1 MATNNSFKESCLP
14 AVLKGL
20 GVVLRA
26 LPFGA
31 AIALARIFGTAG
43 YYCLPKKR
51 RVAYGNIKTAFG
63 GKRSPEEINR
73 IVKRTFQGL
82 ACSFVEFLWLP
93 KIKRLGSDRFVT
105 QHGMENIHA
114 AVGRGKG
121 VILLALHFGSWELAN
136 IVGSSW
142 GYPYNMVAN
151 EQPKTLALSIV
162 VNEYRRMTGA
172 KLIAPGTAIR
182 GVVKALHGN
191 EIVTLVLDQGG
202 KHGVPMPFLGKTA
215 SMSTGAVRL
224 ALKYGAALV
233 PAWIIRGPDGHH
245 DLRFFPAMDLVVTG
259 DMEQD
264 VITNTR
270 AAVKLIEALIDDY
283 PDQYLWFYKVYKY
296 TTQHKT
302 VILDDGKTGHLRQ
315 SQAVARALTS
325 VLHERGKEI
334 QEVVVPVVFKNRLAG
349 KICVVFAGL
358 SQFLVFLRNERL
370 LQFFLTRESYQA
382 LMSHKPDS
390 VISCGST
397 TGGINFI
404 CAASNQAKSISILKS
419 GLINRERFDL
429 SILPRHDKPAWPA
442 GRSDGKVRGRCV
454 FTKAAPNLITPQY
467 LKAQEAGLLAGYPHL
482 KANVRLKIGVL
493 LGGDTKGVAYDPGV
507 IHQLLRQLKEA
518 AGHFN
523 VDLLVTTSRRTPADV
538 DALVARELKSFERCA
553 LCVIANEQNVPQ
565 AVGGILSLSDMV
577 VVSGESVSMV
587 SEALSSGKKT
597 IVFAPQGAYGRSARN
612 KYDRFVLDLSD
623 EGYLMAVSVKEMS
636 AALNDMVRN
645 KFSPKAIDD
654 QGVVR
659 QALEEIIG

>member
-26 LPFGA
+26 LPFGV
-31 AIALARIFGTAG
+31 AIALARAFGAAG
-43 YYCLPKKR
+43 YYFLPAKR

-63 GKRSPEEINR
+63 GKRSPEEIDR

-82 ACSFVEFLWLP
+82 ACSFVDFLWLP

-105 QHGMENIHA
+105 QHGMENIRA

-121 VILLALHFGSWELAN
+121 VILLALHSGSWELAN

-151 EQPKTLALSIV
+151 EQPKTPALSIV
-162 VNEYRRMTGA
+162 VNEYRRVTGA
-172 KLIAPGTAIR
+172 KLLAPGAAIR
-182 GVVKALHGN
+182 GVVKALRAN

-202 KHGVPMPFLGKTA
+202 KHGIPVPFLGKTA

-245 DLRFFPAMDLVVTG
+245 DLRLFPAMDLVVTG
-259 DMEQD
+259 HMEQD
-264 VITNTR
+264 IMTNTH
-270 AAVKLIEALIDDY
+270 AAVKLIEALIDDC

-302 VILDDGKTGHLRQ
+302 MILDDGKTGHLRQ
-315 SQAVARALTS
+315 SQAAACALAS
-325 VLHERGKEI
+325 VLRERGKEM
-334 QEVVVPVVFKNRLAG
+334 QEVVVPVVFKSRWAR
-349 KICVVFAGL
+349 KIGSVFTGL
-358 SQFLVFLRNERL
+358 SQFVPFLRNERWL
-370 LQFFLTRESYQA
+370 RFFLTRESYRM
-382 LMSHKPDS
+382 LLSHKPDS

-404 CAASNQAKSISILKS
+404 CAASNQAKSISILKG

-429 SILPRHDKPAWPA
+429 SILPRHDRPA
-442 GRSDGKVRGRCV
+442 GKIRGRCV
-454 FTKAAPNLITPQY
+454 FTKAASNLITPQY

-482 KANVRLKIGVL
+482 KANARLKIGVL
-493 LGGDTKGVAYDPGV
+493 IGGDTKGVTYDAGV
-507 IHQLLRQLKEA
+507 IRQLLGQLKEA

-523 VDLLVTTSRRTPADV
+523 AELLVTTSRRTPADV
-538 DALVARELKSFERCA
+538 DALVARDLKGFEYCA
-553 LCVIANEQNVPQ
+553 LCVIANKQNVPQ
-565 AVGGILSLSDMV
+565 AVGGILSLSDIMI
-577 VVSGESVSMV
+577 VSGESVSMV

-597 IVFAPQGAYGRSARN
+597 IVFAPQGTYGSTSSPRGGPSAKN
-612 KYDRFVLDLSD
+612 KYDRFVLDLSN
-623 EGYLMAVSVKEMS
+623 EGYLMAVSVKEIS
-636 AALNDMVRN
+636 AALNDMVLN
-645 KFSPKAIDD
+645 KFSAKVIDD

-659 QALEEIIG
+659 KALEEIV

>member
-31 AIALARIFGTAG
+31 ALGLARIFGAAG
-43 YYCLPKKR
+43 YYFLPAKR
-51 RVAYGNIKTAFG
+51 RVAYGNVKTAFG
-63 GKRSPEEINR
+63 GKRSPEEIDR
-73 IVKRTFQGL
+73 IVKKAFQGL

-114 AVGRGKG
+114 AMARGKG
-121 VILLALHFGSWELAN
+121 VILLAVHFGSWELAN

-151 EQPKTLALSIV
+151 EQPKTPALNIV

-172 KLIAPGTAIR
+172 KLIAPGAAIR
-182 GVVKALHGN
+182 GVVKALRAN

-202 KHGVPMPFLGKTA
+202 TQGIPVPFLGKTA

-233 PAWIIRGPDGHH
+233 PAWIVRAPDGHH
-245 DLRFFPAMDLVVTG
+245 DLRLFPAMDLVVTG
-259 DMEQD
+259 NMEQD

-270 AAVKLIEALIDDY
+270 AAVKLIEALIDDC

-315 SQAVARALTS
+315 SQAAARALAS
-325 VLHERGKEI
+325 VLRSRGKDME
-334 QEVVVPVVFKNRLAG
+334 EVIVPVVFKSRLAG

-358 SQFLVFLRNERL
+358 SQFFVFLRNERWL
-370 LQFFLTRESYQA
+370 RFFLTKESYRT
-382 LMSHKPDS
+382 LLSHKPDS

-397 TGGINFI
+397 TGGVNFI
-404 CAASNQAKSISILKS
+404 CAASNQAKSVSILKS
-419 GLINRERFDL
+419 GLVKRERFDL
-429 SILPRHDKPAWPA
+429 SILPRHDKP
-442 GRSDGKVRGRCV
+442 DGKVRGRCV

-467 LKAQEAGLLAGYPHL
+467 LKVQEAGLLAVYPHL
-482 KANVRLKIGVL
+482 KANARLKIGVM
-493 LGGDTKGVAYDPGV
+493 LGGDAKGVAYDAGV
-507 IHQLLRQLKEA
+507 IHQLLRQLKEV

-523 VDLLVTTSRRTPADV
+523 AELLVTTSRRTPADV
-538 DALVARELKSFERCA
+538 DALVARDLKNFEYCA
-553 LCVIANEQNVPQ
+553 LCVIANKQNVPQ
-565 AVGGILSLSDMV
+565 AVGGILSLSDIV

-587 SEALSSGKKT
+587 SEALSSGKRT
-597 IVFAPQGAYGRSARN
+597 IVFAPQGAYGPSARN

-623 EGYLMAVSVKEMS
+623 EGYLMAVSVKEIS
-636 AALNDMVRN
+636 AALNDMIRN

-654 QGVVR
+654 QGVVCK
-659 QALEEIIG
+659 ALEEII

>member
-26 LPFGA
+26 LPFSMA
-31 AIALARIFGTAG
+31 LALARAFGAAG
-43 YYCLPKKR
+43 YYFLPAKR
-51 RVAYGNIKTAFG
+51 RVAYGNVKTAFG
-63 GKRSPEEINR
+63 GKRSPEEIDR
-73 IVKRTFQGL
+73 IVKKTFHGL

-114 AVGRGKG
+114 AMARGKG
-121 VILLALHFGSWELAN
+121 VILLAVHFGSWELAN

-151 EQPKTLALSIV
+151 EQPKTPALNIV

-172 KLIAPGTAIR
+172 KLIAPGAAIR
-182 GVVKALHGN
+182 GVVKALRAN

-202 KHGVPMPFLGKTA
+202 AQGIPVPFLGKTA

-233 PAWIIRGPDGHH
+233 PAWIIRDPDGHH
-245 DLRFFPAMDLVVTG
+245 DLRFFPAMGLVVTG
-259 DMEQD
+259 NMEQD
-264 VITNTR
+264 IITNTH
-270 AAVKLIEALIDDY
+270 AAVKLIEALIDDC

-302 VILDDGKTGHLRQ
+302 VVLDDGKTGHLRQ
-315 SQAVARALTS
+315 SQAAARALAS
-325 VLHERGKEI
+325 VLRSRGKDME
-334 QEVVVPVVFKNRLAG
+334 EVIVPIVFKSRLAG

-358 SQFLVFLRNERL
+358 SQFLVFLRNERWL
-370 LQFFLTRESYQA
+370 RFFLTKESYRT
-382 LMSHKPDS
+382 LLSHKPDS

-397 TGGINFI
+397 TGGVNFI
-404 CAASNQAKSISILKS
+404 CAASNQAKSISILKG
-419 GLINRERFDL
+419 GLVNRERFDL
-429 SILPRHDKPAWPA
+429 SILPQHDKPN
-442 GRSDGKVRGRCV
+442 GKVRGRCV

-467 LKAQEAGLLAGYPHL
+467 LKAQEAGLLAAYPHL
-482 KANVRLKIGVL
+482 KANVRLKIGVMI
-493 LGGDTKGVAYDPGV
+493 GGDAKGVAYDPGV

-523 VDLLVTTSRRTPADV
+523 ADLLVTTSRRTPPGV
-538 DALVARELKSFERCA
+538 DALVARELKNFDRCA
-553 LCVIANEQNVPQ
+553 LCVIANEGNVPQ
-565 AVGGILSLSDMV
+565 AVGGILSLSDIM

-587 SEALSSGKKT
+587 S
-597 IVFAPQGAYGRSARN
+597 
-612 KYDRFVLDLSD
+612 
-623 EGYLMAVSVKEMS
+623 
-636 AALNDMVRN
+636 
-645 KFSPKAIDD
+645 
-654 QGVVR
+654 
-659 QALEEIIG
+659 